1 MPVTCPALDREVSQ
15 MGLAPAFGGRS
26 RRPAVSALSP
36 RLARFALERL
46 PGERRAAASA
56 AGCPNPSSV
65 LCTGGRPFL
74 TCRRLH
80 LAFPSH
86 SYILRHASPNG
97 LTSCA
102 SVSLPLSARRPGRQ
116 RRRAEAASQA
126 PAGLLAGPHF
136 RRVPLFPR
144 IILSVSRVPGTAS
157 SATPFDLRC
166 EPCAVSGI
174 DVAHQRRALPCA
186 RAPRPRPRGASRP
199 QGRRASGSL
208 VR

>member
-15 MGLAPAFGGRS
+15 MGLAPAFGERS

-36 RLARFALERL
+36 RLARFASERL

-80 LAFPSH
+80 LAFPSQ
-86 SYILRHASPNG
+86 SYILRHATPNG

-102 SVSLPLSARRPGRQ
+102 SVSLPLSARPGHQRQ
-116 RRRAEAASQA
+116 RADAAPQA
-126 PAGLLAGPHF
+126 PAGLLTGPHF

-174 DVAHQRRALPCA
+174 DAAHQRRALPCA

>member
-15 MGLAPAFGGRS
+15 MGLAPAFGERS

-36 RLARFALERL
+36 RLARFASERL
-46 PGERRAAASA
+46 PGERRAAAST
-56 AGCPNPSSV
+56 AGCPNPSSD

-86 SYILRHASPNG
+86 LYILCHATPNG

-102 SVSLPLSARRPGRQ
+102 SVSLPLSARPGRQ

-126 PAGLLAGPHF
+126 PAGLLAGASFPKSSSFSENHF
-136 RRVPLFPR
+136 KRVPCTGHCIECHP
-144 IILSVSRVPGTAS
+144 V
-157 SATPFDLRC
+157 
-166 EPCAVSGI
+166 
-174 DVAHQRRALPCA
+174 
-186 RAPRPRPRGASRP
+186 
-199 QGRRASGSL
+199 
-208 VR
+208 